1 MLTTAGTYSED
12 QLFAT
17 LDPLTKKWQLPQGM
31 EVTLTDT
38 VVFIQDLPTQLIEA
52 FQSTLEESRTMDL
65 LLHVVDA
72 SAPDRLQHER
82 TVQTLI
88 KELALENI
96 PCLTV
101 YNKRDQVDSKEFVP
115 TLFPNVLISTKISED
130 KERLVQAI
138 RAQMMELLEP
148 YQLEISP
155 TDGQILSELRR
166 MTLMISEEYAENEN
180 RYIVKGFAKKESK
193 WLAESEKE

>member
-1 MLTTAGTYSED
+1 
-12 QLFAT
+12 
-17 LDPLTKKWQLPQGM
+17 M
-31 EVTLTDT
+31 EVTLTDA
-38 VVFIQDLPTQLIEA
+38 VSFIQDLPTQLIEA

-101 YNKRDQVDSKEFVP
+101 YNKEIKWTAKNLSQP
-115 TLFPNVLISTKISED
+115 YFP
-130 KERLVQAI
+130 
-138 RAQMMELLEP
+138 M
-148 YQLEISP
+148 Y
-155 TDGQILSELRR
+155 
-166 MTLMISEEYAENEN
+166 
-180 RYIVKGFAKKESK
+180 
-193 WLAESEKE
+193 